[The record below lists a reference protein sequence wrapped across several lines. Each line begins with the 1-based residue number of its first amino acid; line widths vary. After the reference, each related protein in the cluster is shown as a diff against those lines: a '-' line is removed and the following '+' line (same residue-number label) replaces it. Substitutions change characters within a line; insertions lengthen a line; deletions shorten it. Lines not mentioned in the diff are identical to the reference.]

1 MIRAFKKQA
10 KNWPPDRN
18 PNNSEEATRRVKEAL
33 EACQV
38 LVVDKG
44 EKAKKQLMQ
53 RAQQTKN
60 QTKISCV
67 LHVNRSSLS
76 GKIFVPT
83 INFRRGRPKI
93 IRISYIRPRLF
104 WF

>member
-53 RAQQTKN
+53 GAQQTKN

-67 LHVNRSSLS
+67 CILGHSNIFFSSLLNCI
-76 GKIFVPT
+76 K
-83 INFRRGRPKI
+83 RQ
-93 IRISYIRPRLF
+93 
-104 WF
+104 

>member
-53 RAQQTKN
+53 NIIYLKGEILLLYKCCIVIHASM
-60 QTKISCV
+60 IS
-67 LHVNRSSLS
+67 R
-76 GKIFVPT
+76 K
-83 INFRRGRPKI
+83 
-93 IRISYIRPRLF
+93 
-104 WF
+104 